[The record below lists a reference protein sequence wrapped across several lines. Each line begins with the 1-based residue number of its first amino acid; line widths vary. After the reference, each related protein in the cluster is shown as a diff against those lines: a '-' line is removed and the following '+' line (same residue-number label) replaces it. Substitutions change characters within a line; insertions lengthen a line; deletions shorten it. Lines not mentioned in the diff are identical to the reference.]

1 MWGVGRGFDENGAMD
16 STERFAGR
24 TAIITGAG
32 IGGLGAAY
40 ADALAAGGASVVVA
54 DIRGPEAEATAE
66 AVIAAG
72 GEAMAVEADVT
83 DEASVD
89 AMVEATIDRF
99 GRIDILINNAAVMFR
114 FLGQP
119 RTAFWELSLA
129 EFELV
134 QRVNITGSWL
144 CAKAVFGPMQ
154 RQGGGKIVNVSSNMA
169 LGTDLMWPA
178 QMAAYTTSKAGVIG
192 LTRAL
197 AGEAGPHGIT
207 VNAVAPG
214 VTNTE
219 TVGEH
224 IDPDRME
231 TLAQS
236 QSLRRQAWPED
247 IVGTVMFL
255 CSSDSDFMTGQV
267 LCVDGGFVTH

>member
-1 MWGVGRGFDENGAMD
+1 M
-16 STERFAGR
+16 TERFAGR
-24 TAIITGAG
+24 TAIVTGAG

-40 ADALAAGGASVVVA
+40 AEALAAGGAQVVAA
-54 DIRGPEAEATAE
+54 DIRGPQVEATAE
-66 AVIAAG
+66 RIGAAG
-72 GEAMAVEADVT
+72 GEALPIEVDIT
-83 DEASVD
+83 DEAGVD
-89 AMVEATIDRF
+89 AMVDATVGRF
-99 GRIDILINNAAVMFR
+99 GRVDVLINNAAVMFR
-114 FLGQP
+114 FLHEP
-119 RTAFWELSLA
+119 RTPFWEVPLE

-144 CAKAVFGPMQ
+144 CAKAVFPHMK
-154 RQGGGKIVNVSSNMA
+154 RQGSGKIVNVSSNMA
-169 LGTDLMWPA
+169 LGTDLMWPS

-197 AGEAGPHGIT
+197 AGEAGPHGVT

-224 IDPDRME
+224 IAPDRME
-231 TLAQS
+231 AVAQS
-236 QSLRRQAWPED
+236 QALRRQAWPDD
-247 IVGTVMFL
+247 IVGTVLFL

-267 LCVDGGFVTH
+267 LCVDGGFVAH

>member
-1 MWGVGRGFDENGAMD
+1 ME
-16 STERFAGR
+16 SIERFAGR

-40 ADALAAGGASVVVA
+40 ADTLAAGGANVVVA
-54 DIRGPEAEATAE
+54 DIRGPQAEATAE
-66 AVIAAG
+66 SIRAAS
-72 GEAMAVEADVT
+72 GEAMALEVDVT
-83 DEASVD
+83 DEAAVE
-89 AMVEATIDRF
+89 AMVTSTVDRY
-99 GRIDILINNAAVMFR
+99 GRVDILINNAAVMFR
-114 FLGQP
+114 FLDEP
-119 RTAFWELSLA
+119 RTAFWELPLA

-134 QRVNITGSWL
+134 QRVNVTGSWL

-236 QSLRRQAWPED
+236 QALRRQAWPDD

-255 CSSDSDFMTGQV
+255 CSSESDFMTGQV

>member
-1 MWGVGRGFDENGAMD
+1 MA
-16 STERFAGR
+16 ERFAGR
-24 TAIITGAG
+24 TAIVTGAAT
-32 IGGLGAAY
+32 GGLGAAY
-40 ADALAAGGASVVVA
+40 AEALAAGGARVAVA
-54 DIRGPEAEATAE
+54 DIRGAQAEATAE
-66 AVIAAG
+66 RIEAAG
-72 GEAMAVEADVT
+72 GEALPIEVDIT
-83 DEASVD
+83 DESSVD
-89 AMVEATIDRF
+89 AMVSATVERF
-99 GRIDILINNAAVMFR
+99 GGVDMLINNAAVMFR
-114 FLGQP
+114 FLDEP
-119 RTAFWELSLA
+119 RTPFWEVPVE

-134 QRVNITGSWL
+134 QRVNVIGSWL
-144 CAKAVFGPMQ
+144 CAKAVFPHM
-154 RQGGGKIVNVSSNMA
+154 RDRGGGKIVNISSNMA

-197 AGEAGPHGIT
+197 AGEAGPYGVT

-224 IDPDRME
+224 IAPDRME
-231 TLAQS
+231 AVAQS
-236 QSLRRQAWPED
+236 QALRRQAWPED

-267 LCVDGGFVTH
+267 LCVDGGFVAN